1 MQQFAYIMRNSQM
14 SQCDPPRKAKPTH
27 AYDLF
32 HAGFR
37 EGNYVKQKSDK
48 DIKTK

>member
-1 MQQFAYIMRNSQM
+1 MHNSQT
-14 SQCDPPRKAKPTH
+14 SQCDPPRKGKPTY
-27 AYDLF
+27 ACDLD

-48 DIKTK
+48 DIKTQ

>member
-1 MQQFAYIMRNSQM
+1 MQQFTYIMRISQT
-14 SQCDPPRKAKPTH
+14 SQCDAPRKTKPTP
-27 AYDLF
+27 ACDLD